1 MKTLAIYDRQ
11 PLLRLGLQLLIG
23 SHYPSLC
30 LREICSLD
38 ELSTN
43 NRLDDVSIIILGLDL
58 EYDMVNRKVIRN
70 IHKKFPRAH
79 VIIYADPID
88 DSRVL
93 SYLDQDIAAYVS
105 KQASEAEFL
114 GRLHPILENK
124 KHRLKKA
131 KSADSGLSSLHE
143 ARVVAINHIL

>member
-1 MKTLAIYDRQ
+1 MGTLAIYDRQ

-23 SHYPSLC
+23 AHFPSLC
-30 LREICSLD
+30 LRQICSLD

-58 EYDMVNRKVIRN
+58 EYDIINRKVIRN
-70 IHKKFPRAH
+70 IHKNFSRSH

-93 SYLDQDIAAYVS
+93 PYLDQDIAAYVS

-114 GRLHPILENK
+114 GCVRPILENK
-124 KHRLKKA
+124 KHRLEKA
-131 KSADSGLSSLHE
+131 KSADYGLSSPHE
-143 ARVVAINHIL
+143 ARFMTTNHIL